1 MVSGEEAFMEHIIG
15 MRNLSHDIFQ
25 CGFSMTLALVYWT
38 VNGLG
43 YPKIWG
49 FELINCWSM
58 IFGGVNEVF
67 TSKRARLNTK
77 RWG

>member
-38 VNGLG
+38 VTIMVVCCGDKMG
-43 YPKIWG
+43 YC
-49 FELINCWSM
+49 NYVYM
-58 IFGGVNEVF
+58 IGRIEPRMGVF
-67 TSKRARLNTK
+67 
-77 RWG
+77 